1 MTNDPDARTMPEIM
15 QDIED
20 ILSAREDD
28 QRKLPSLEDIEFLIR
43 REIDTLETRIMRKL
57 AKIEALLK

>member
-1 MTNDPDARTMPEIM
+1 VTNDPDARTMPEIM